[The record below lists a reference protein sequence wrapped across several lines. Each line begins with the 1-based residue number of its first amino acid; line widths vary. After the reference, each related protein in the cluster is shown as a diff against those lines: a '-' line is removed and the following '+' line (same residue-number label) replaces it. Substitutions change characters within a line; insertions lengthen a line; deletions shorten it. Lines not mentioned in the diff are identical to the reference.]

1 MERQN
6 FLEKI
11 FRVIG
16 NDDQALLQIENESDT
31 PGEVRPRAPSTTQPR
46 GAPRHN
52 SQNRF
57 PPDRGLQVCKSI
69 ICAPLYNVSDNQ
81 YAGKL

>member
-6 FLEKI
+6 CLETL
-11 FRVIG
+11 FRVIA

-31 PGEVRPRAPSTTQPR
+31 PGRVRPRAPSTTQPR

-52 SQNRF
+52 YQNRF
-57 PPDRGLQVCKSI
+57 SLDRAFQVCKPI
-69 ICAPLYNVSDNQ
+69 ICAPLNNVSDNQ